1 MKKRMRLKPLEAIAL
16 GFKVKEYNKY
26 QLNEK
31 EVALLGNLRNN
42 GTMKEQTNEE
52 NRVLVI
58 GDLHEPFVL
67 EGYLQFCQEIYSKYE
82 CNRVVYIGDIIDNH
96 YSSFHV
102 SDPDGLGGG
111 DELDYAIKGVK
122 KWRKAFPKADV
133 MIGNHDRIIMRK
145 AFDSQIPARWIKS
158 YNDVLGTKWNW
169 CENLEIDGVL
179 YEHGE
184 GGQAL
189 TKAKN
194 NMMSSVCGHTH
205 TEAYVKWLVGKN
217 FKVFAMQ
224 VGCGVD
230 SKSYAA
236 AYAKNFKKQA
246 IGCGVV
252 IGGHTAINCM
262 MDL

>member
-1 MKKRMRLKPLEAIAL
+1 M
-16 GFKVKEYNKY
+16 V
-26 QLNEK
+26 
-31 EVALLGNLRNN
+31 
-42 GTMKEQTNEE
+42 
-52 NRVLVI
+52 
-58 GDLHEPFVL
+58 
-67 EGYLQFCQEIYSKYE
+67 
-82 CNRVVYIGDIIDNH
+82 
-96 YSSFHV
+96 
-102 SDPDGLGGG
+102 GGG
-111 DELDYAIKGVK
+111 DELDLAIERIQE
-122 KWRKAFPKADV
+122 WSLAFPVADV

-145 AFDSQIPARWIKS
+145 AFDGQIPARWIKD
-158 YNDVLGTKWNW
+158 YNDVLGTNWNW
-169 CENLEIDGVL
+169 LESVVYDNVL

-217 FKVFAMQ
+217 FKVFGMQ

-230 SKSYAA
+230 SKTYAA

-252 IGGHTAINCM
+252 LGGHTAINCLM
-262 MDL
+262 NL

>member
-1 MKKRMRLKPLEAIAL
+1 MNKQERRILVVGDIHAPFELKE
-16 GFKVKEYNKY
+16 
-26 QLNEK
+26 
-31 EVALLGNLRNN
+31 
-42 GTMKEQTNEE
+42 
-52 NRVLVI
+52 
-58 GDLHEPFVL
+58 
-67 EGYLQFCQEIYSKYE
+67 YLQFCKDTYANYN
-82 CNRVVYIGDIIDNH
+82 CNQVIFIGDIVDNH
-96 YSSFHV
+96 ASSFHI
-102 SDPDGLGGG
+102 SDPDGMGGG
-111 DELDYAIKGVK
+111 DELDLAIERIKD
-122 KWRKAFPKADV
+122 WAIAFPVADV
-133 MIGNHDRIIMRK
+133 MIGNHDRIIMRT
-145 AFDSQIPARWIKS
+145 AFDGQIPARWIKD
-158 YNDVLGTKWNW
+158 YNEVLGTNW
-169 CENLEIDGVL
+169 SWLESVVYDNVL

-217 FKVFAMQ
+217 FKVFGMQ

-230 SKSYAA
+230 SKTYAA

-252 IGGHTAINCM
+252 LGGHTAINCL